1 MGGKRYFAVLTHE
14 AGGVALVDTSLAVN
28 LDEALHEDGG
38 HLLVG
43 ERVLQAV
50 AQDEAQGKA
59 LAGLVGTGGGLGGED
74 AAQLVKHPVLGGI
87 EPLEVLLGSARHCE
101 GLGEGFIE
109 VSVVSSVD
117 LRGRVAHPRV
127 DPRRGILKP

>member
-1 MGGKRYFAVLTHE
+1 MELTV
-14 AGGVALVDTSLAVN
+14 GVAVAYERLRSS
-28 LDEALHEDGG
+28 ERGRR
-38 HLLVG
+38 VG
-43 ERVLQAV
+43 
-50 AQDEAQGKA
+50 
-59 LAGLVGTGGGLGGED
+59 AGLVGTGGGLGGED

-117 LRGRVAHPRV
+117 LRGRVAHPRG

>member
-1 MGGKRYFAVLTHE
+1 MHDEAALRVVDEAEVLVGLVDGNDVCGREGDGVYGQPSGPSFFLSANDAMERRFAVLTHE

-59 LAGLVGTGGGLGGED
+59 LAGLVG
-74 AAQLVKHPVLGGI
+74 A
-87 EPLEVLLGSARHCE
+87 SM
-101 GLGEGFIE
+101 
-109 VSVVSSVD
+109 
-117 LRGRVAHPRV
+117 
-127 DPRRGILKP
+127 RRRAD